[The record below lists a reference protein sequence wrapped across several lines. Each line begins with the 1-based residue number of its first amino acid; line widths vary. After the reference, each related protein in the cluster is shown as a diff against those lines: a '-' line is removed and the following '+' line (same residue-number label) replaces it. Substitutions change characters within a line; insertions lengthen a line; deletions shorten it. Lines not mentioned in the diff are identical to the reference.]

1 MKMNKS
7 RLCASLIAAAVLLG
21 AQAPTAVKATTY
33 TTYDVT
39 LTAVHGP
46 ESGSGSFTIATPS
59 PGSGG
64 ILTQGSGLTAMS
76 FMIDGVTFGLDSSS
90 EVAYFYSGSALVL
103 AGLVYGGQVGADT
116 LFSITLG
123 TTGAY
128 SFTDSAKTGL
138 DTIGSVSVSAT
149 PLPTSLPLLATG
161 LGVLAMIGWW
171 RKRKVGSYLAA

>member
-21 AQAPTAVKATTY
+21 AQAPTAVKASTY

-46 ESGSGSFTIATPS
+46 ESGSGSFTIATPA

-64 ILTQGSGLTAMS
+64 ILTQGAGLTAMS
-76 FMIDGVTFGLDSSS
+76 FTIDGVTFGLDSSS
-90 EVAYFYSGSALVL
+90 EVAYFYSGSNLVL
-103 AGLVYGGQVGADT
+103 AGLAYGGQVGADT

-123 TTGAY
+123 STGAY
-128 SFTDSAKTGL
+128 SFTDAAKTGL

-171 RKRKVGSYLAA
+171 RKRKVRSYLAA

>member
-1 MKMNKS
+1 MKRS
-7 RLCASLIAAAVLLG
+7 RLSAFLIAAAVVLG
-21 AQAPTAVKATTY
+21 AQAPSAVKATTY

-39 LTAVHGP
+39 LTAINGP
-46 ESGSGSFTIATPS
+46 ESGSGSFTIADPTS
-59 PGSGG
+59 GSGG
-64 ILTQGSGLTAMS
+64 ILTQGNGLTAMS
-76 FMIDGVTFGLDSSS
+76 FTIDGVTFGLDSSS
-90 EVAYFYSGSALVL
+90 EVAYFYSGASLVL

-128 SFTDSAKTGL
+128 SFTDTAKTSL

>member
-1 MKMNKS
+1 MNKS
-7 RLCASLIAAAVLLG
+7 RLCTSLIAATVLLG
-21 AQAPTAVKATTY
+21 AQAPAAEASTY
-33 TTYDVT
+33 TTYDLT
-39 LTAVHGP
+39 LTAVSGP

-64 ILTQGSGLTAMS
+64 ILTQGAGLTAMS
-76 FMIDGVTFGLDSSS
+76 FTIDGVTFGLDSSS
-90 EVAYFYSGSALVL
+90 EVSYFYSGSTLVL

-128 SFTDSAKTGL
+128 SFTDTAKTSL

-161 LGVLAMIGWW
+161 LGILAMIGWW
-171 RKRKVGSYLAA
+171 RKRKVGSLLAA